1 MSCIELENELRVLI
15 AERKTECECAPF
27 AGHNEAEARRDA
39 EIADRQIF
47 AIDLQI
53 DRIERALEDCRAY
66 GGRR

>member
-1 MSCIELENELRVLI
+1 LNW
-15 AERKTECECAPF
+15 KTNSGSLSLSGKPNANGAPF